1 VESRWRRAESRDL
14 PKMTEIAAW
23 IHPDLPERPEVF
35 AEKMRLFPEGCLMLC
50 TGEAIVGYGIAHPW
64 KLRRIPPIDAT
75 ALLARSADAA
85 EYAPLACAR
94 ATTDTERTICADYH
108 LGQAEARM
116 ATLFEWTT
124 SLVAMGQR
132 GSIQDDQH
140 AFIARRAAC
149 KRNVDCIRGAYEERI
164 KQLEAVMAQI
174 QAKGPF

>member
-1 VESRWRRAESRDL
+1 VSSRWKSVSLLAL
-14 PKMTEIAAW
+14 
-23 IHPDLPERPEVF
+23 V
-35 AEKMRLFPEGCLMLC
+35 
-50 TGEAIVGYGIAHPW
+50 
-64 KLRRIPPIDAT
+64 AT
-75 ALLARSADAA
+75 ALLARSAGAA